1 MLRETKIVRWAELK
15 PILGLSRMTI
25 YRLESAGEFPKRI
38 QLGSGN
44 SVGWLE
50 HEVEQWLADRI
61 ANRIED
67 DGAPAQPDDDYD
79 DSMDGDNASAL
90 ASAGWGTDEDYGG
103 TDERL

>member
-67 DGAPAQPDDDYD
+67 DGAPAQPDDGHSKQVMQRMVDCVNSGYPYKMNHDYRK
-79 DSMDGDNASAL
+79 GC
-90 ASAGWGTDEDYGG
+90 
-103 TDERL
+103 